1 MRNSI
6 LRSALAVLGL
16 YHGSL
21 HAGDALA
28 GLNAFNSSG
37 CISCHGASGRAP
49 TVPGAPV
56 IGGMPE
62 AFIARELNRFRSG
75 ERKDRTMSHMAS
87 SLGDA
92 DIANISAYL
101 AGE

>member
-6 LRSALAVLGL
+6 LGSAFAVLGL
-16 YHGSL
+16 YQGCL
-21 HAGDALA
+21 HAGDVLA

-49 TVPGAPV
+49 TVPDAPV
-56 IGGMPE
+56 IGGKPE
-62 AFIARELNRFRSG
+62 AFIAGELTRFRTG
-75 ERKDRTMSHMAS
+75 ERKDRTMTHRAAS
-87 SLGDA
+87 LSDA